1 MKLRRLLL
9 SFLLIGM
16 TVTMVACNNM
26 NTVEDRF
33 DDSVYSLEEVESLDD
48 YLFIDEDDDVLEIIE
63 GFYILKDEVDDIVA
77 YIYEFESQNA
87 LEDLLEE
94 EGYTIN
100 EFGDYIYKNI
110 FIVTLI
116 ENDQPIINAF
126 HGR

>member
-126 HGR
+126 QGR

>member
-16 TVTMVACNNM
+16 ALTMVACNNM

-48 YLFIDEDDDVLEIIE
+48 YLFIDEDDDILEIIE

-126 HGR
+126 QGR